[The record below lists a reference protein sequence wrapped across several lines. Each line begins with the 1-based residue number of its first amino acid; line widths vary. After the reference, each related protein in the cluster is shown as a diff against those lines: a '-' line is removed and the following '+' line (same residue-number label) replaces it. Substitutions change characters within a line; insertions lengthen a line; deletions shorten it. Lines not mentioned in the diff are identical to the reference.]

1 MSKLEELLKKEKV
14 EYAKYFILL
23 WENMH
28 YIRGRIEFKLYK
40 NISRQNMFIT
50 S

>member
-1 MSKLEELLKKEKV
+1 MSKIEELLKKEKV